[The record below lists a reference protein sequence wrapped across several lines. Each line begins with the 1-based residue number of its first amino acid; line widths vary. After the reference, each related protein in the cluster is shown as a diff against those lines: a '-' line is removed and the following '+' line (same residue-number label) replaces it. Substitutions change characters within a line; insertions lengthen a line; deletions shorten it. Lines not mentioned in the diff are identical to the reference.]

1 MPTPHL
7 WLLLRSAL
15 SFWVLGRI
23 WLVIAVSVR
32 FQEVAE
38 LVATAETR
46 RKFA

>member
-7 WLLLRSAL
+7 WLLLRWAL
-15 SFWVLGRI
+15 SLWVLGRI
-23 WLVIAVSVR
+23 WLVIAASDR

-38 LVATAETR
+38 LVSTAETR